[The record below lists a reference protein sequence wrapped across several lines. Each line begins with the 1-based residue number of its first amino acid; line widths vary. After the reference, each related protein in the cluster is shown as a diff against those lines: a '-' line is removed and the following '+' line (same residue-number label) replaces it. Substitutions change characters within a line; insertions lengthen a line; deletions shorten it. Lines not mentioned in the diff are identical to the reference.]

1 MTERSEPQCGTLVGR
16 KIEYEPGAWI
26 IHEVR
31 DDDGRTTHQR
41 WRRGQ
46 RLAHREAVGKLEK
59 SASPGGAIPKE
70 DSFPATLCC
79 QWSLRKSNPNRRCT
93 MTFRRFEIKFL
104 KINFK

>member
-1 MTERSEPQCGTLVGR
+1 MMERSEPQCGTLVGR
-16 KIEYEPGAWI
+16 KIEYEPPEPGLFMRCAMTTA
-26 IHEVR
+26 
-31 DDDGRTTHQR
+31 GRHTQR

-93 MTFRRFEIKFL
+93 MTFRRFGNKVFE
-104 KINFK
+104 